1 MFGREVS
8 VGVFFFYESIMQRG
22 SLFKGI
28 LKLLNKAILWLF
40 LTTICGYF
48 VYIVIIKTHI
58 LLTAAPPFLQA
69 RGPGCPESSHRA
81 RPLWSALTHRG
92 LGRMDP
98 ELTSICVLHSPSTF
112 CVELALS
119 SVSDGVSY
127 SDGCNGEWLVS
138 FLSQFVLLFDGRWN
152 FSSFSTSPTWWYL
165 GLCFPSQT

>member
-8 VGVFFFYESIMQRG
+8 VGVFFFYKSIMQRG

-69 RGPGCPESSHRA
+69 RSPGCPMS
-81 RPLWSALTHRG
+81 PLTEQGLRG
-92 LGRMDP
+92 QP
-98 ELTSICVLHSPSTF
+98 
-112 CVELALS
+112 
-119 SVSDGVSY
+119 
-127 SDGCNGEWLVS
+127 
-138 FLSQFVLLFDGRWN
+138 
-152 FSSFSTSPTWWYL
+152 
-165 GLCFPSQT
+165 